1 MLKVITILN
10 TPSTYFRVIFFTIL
24 AFMEIPIQTLH
35 LFPTLDEK
43 LIELLQSL
51 TPEEWNLP
59 TLAKQWTVKDIA
71 SHLLDGNIRLISIA
85 RDGHLSK
92 PSEPI
97 ASYQDLVQYLNQL
110 NADWVN
116 ATRRMSPAVLIE
128 LLSATGNEYYEQL
141 KKLKPSEP
149 AVFSVAWAGQTESPN
164 WFHIAREY
172 TEKWHHQQQ
181 IRDAVNKPGIMSR
194 EFFYPLID
202 TFMQALPHTYRSVQA
217 EPATVVKVTVT
228 TESGGEWFLERQAES
243 WSLSKTQSKNI
254 HAEVTLYPDT
264 AWKLFTKGMSPAEA
278 EQKIKFSGNLALGKP
293 VLTMLSVMA

>member
-1 MLKVITILN
+1 MNYT
-10 TPSTYFRVIFFTIL
+10 
-24 AFMEIPIQTLH
+24 IQTLH
-35 LFPTLDEK
+35 LFPALDAK
-43 LIELLQSL
+43 LVELLQSL
-51 TPEEWNLP
+51 TPKEWNYP
-59 TLAKQWTVKDIA
+59 TLARQWTVKDIA
-71 SHLLDGNIRLISIA
+71 SHLLDGNIRMISIA
-85 RDGHLSK
+85 RDGHMSK
-92 PSEPI
+92 PSGPI

-128 LLSATGNEYYEQL
+128 LLRATGNEYYEQL
-141 KKLKPSEP
+141 KKLNPFEP
-149 AVFSVAWAGQTESPN
+149 ALFSVAWAGQTESPN

-228 TESGGEWFLERQAES
+228 TESGGEWFLERQTES

-254 HAEVTLYPDT
+254 DAEVTLNPDT
-264 AWKLFTKGMSPAEA
+264 AWKLFTKGMGPAEA
-278 EQKIKFSGNLALGKP
+278 EQKLKFSGNLALGKP